1 MRYVALKH
9 LKWGDTMIAP
19 GESVPDEEGRN
30 YASLLR
36 TKRIAKVPDSAEM
49 GDAELAEA
57 YEKVTGERDVALAR
71 VTEFEAGDAG
81 PVETPEGVTPG
92 ETPGWP
98 IDAVTG
104 GPLALTD
111 EQRDGLAAD
120 EISGEAI
127 VTHQGDIVQIET
139 EPDDETEEVPGQDD
153 VDATEAAVRLA
164 KANDIDLGTVEG
176 SGKDGRIVEPDIQK
190 IIDARS

>member
-19 GESVPDEEGRN
+19 GESVPDEEGRS

-57 YEKVTGERDVALAR
+57 YEKVEGERDAGLKRLADLEDE
-71 VTEFEAGDAG
+71 T
-81 PVETPEGVTPG
+81 PVEVPDDVTVG

-98 IDAVTG
+98 INAVTG
-104 GPLALTD
+104 TALDLTE
-111 EQRDGLAAD
+111 EQRTALAAD
-120 EISGEAI
+120 EMSGEAI
-127 VTHQGDIVQIET
+127 VTHEGEIVSIEA
-139 EPDDETEEVPGQDD
+139 EADEVPGQDEI
-153 VDATEAAVRLA
+153 DATESAAELA
-164 KANDIDLGTVEG
+164 AANDIDLGTVEG
-176 SGKDGRIVEPDIQK
+176 TGDERRVVKADVQK